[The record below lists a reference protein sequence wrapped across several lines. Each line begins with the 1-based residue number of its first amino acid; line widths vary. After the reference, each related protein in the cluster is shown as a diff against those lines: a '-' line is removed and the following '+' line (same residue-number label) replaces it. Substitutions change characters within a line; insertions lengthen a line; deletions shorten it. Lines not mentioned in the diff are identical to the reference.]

1 MFQSPEEQFFEE
13 FAGDEI
19 AYGPKQLKR
28 DMVRERVKIAMEQ
41 VGLNFDTYKDRRIET
56 LSGGEKRKLAI
67 ASTLVLDQDVLL
79 FDEPTAGMD
88 PESRD
93 EIMNLF
99 KKLASEGKTII
110 IASHRLE
117 ELAEL
122 SQHLSLMSRGQVV
135 NSGLPFQ
142 ILNDK
147 DLLAQSNLESP
158 LTVVVSQKLIQKGW
172 PIKNKDTS
180 TPDRLVEA
188 IKEVM
193 G

>member
-1 MFQSPEEQFFEE
+1 M
-13 FAGDEI
+13 
-19 AYGPKQLKR
+19 
-28 DMVRERVKIAMEQ
+28 
-41 VGLNFDTYKDRRIET
+41 
-56 LSGGEKRKLAI
+56 AI